1 MTKTV
6 GGGSAGGSQL
16 AALSLPA
23 TARGHFVDVRYIIV
37 DRMKLALEDRHQ
49 SFIGD
54 QMTSRSPMPGS
65 DTVFRWLWPSPEE
78 GKEHLVGA

>member
-16 AALSLPA
+16 ACDGTGPFCGCPA
-23 TARGHFVDVRYIIV
+23 YNCRSDEARH
-37 DRMKLALEDRHQ
+37 HQ

-54 QMTSRSPMPGS
+54 RMTSRSPMPGS
-65 DTVFRWLWPSPEE
+65 DTVSRWLWPSPEE
-78 GKEHLVGA
+78 GKERLVEAVGA

>member
-16 AALSLPA
+16 ACDGTGPFCGCPA
-23 TARGHFVDVRYIIV
+23 YNCTV
-37 DRMKLALEDRHQ
+37 DRMKLALEDHHQ

-54 QMTSRSPMPGS
+54 RMTSRSPMPGS
-65 DTVFRWLWPSPEE
+65 DTVSRWLWPSPEE